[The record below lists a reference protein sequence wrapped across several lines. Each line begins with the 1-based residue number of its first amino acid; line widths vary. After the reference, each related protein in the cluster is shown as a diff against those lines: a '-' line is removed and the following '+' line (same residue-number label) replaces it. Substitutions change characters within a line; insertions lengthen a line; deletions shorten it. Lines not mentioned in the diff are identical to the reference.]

1 MFDNRNFTAC
11 ITGQLAER
19 GFGTKRQ
26 GEILDRFNGIATS
39 LQAEGYG
46 AQIAQSMAMNRV
58 FAELSQATLERAKR
72 AQKTLEVVA
81 LGSDRIKAGSDISAS
96 VWVMDG
102 AKGRGGGIARSL
114 VSMIVN
120 DPRFPGLSAEGV
132 RDALRGRYWAIM
144 ADALDNYGKGVYGT
158 QKGKAGLWDIVREVF
173 GQDTGNADAKGFAQ
187 SYLKLDD
194 IMVEDRNK
202 AGGSLVKLDTYFMP
216 QRQNAVKVSA
226 VERGEWI
233 DDHMQWVD
241 WSRMRW
247 PDGSPIAAADRPA
260 LLNHVYETL
269 STDGKT
275 RIEPGAMG
283 GRGSAIG
290 NALEDHRLLT
300 YKDADSWIAMHEKYS
315 DGNVF
320 DVIQQHVEH
329 MAHNTGLVQVFGPNP
344 QMMADTLK
352 AMALKQA
359 GEVAAARKSKADVQA
374 VPQAELGIKNRFEPM
389 FEQFTRANA
398 MSQESQWAAGV
409 IATANVLTAAKLGS
423 VPLLAVAGDFHQ
435 TLAVRFMNHMPLI
448 DGIDTYLKGVTTGFK
463 DLEKFGAR
471 AGHVF
476 DTTVGATYTTE
487 RYAPIATYGGPIS
500 RKISDA
506 MIRTSGLTRHTE
518 IARATAQKEFMGLL
532 SESLGKEHAD
542 LPFADMMARYGIGKD
557 EWDAARSNIKLWEPE
572 PGAEFFRPLDLL
584 DTKLANKDDLYFRY
598 ASMISQ
604 ESKYMVPGSTLEAS
618 IVLRGTSRPDTLP
631 GALLHSFAMY
641 KNFPITMTQMY
652 GRLALSETDKMDR
665 SKFLAA
671 LFLGSVMVGALG
683 VQLREVVKGRTPL
696 PMNTVTFWAKA
707 ALAGG
712 GMSLLGDFLFGNIN
726 QYGQG
731 ASQIAGPVGG
741 FAIDAANLVFGDPF
755 KFVSAYDK
763 EEDFKSTFG
772 SRAGLFLKQNTPGTS
787 LWWARLALE
796 RTIWD
801 TFDETFDKDAK
812 KKQRAKI
819 NKQEEQG
826 NRYFSPPGSGLAG
839 IFGGQAR

>member
-19 GFGTKRQ
+19 GFGTKRK
-26 GEILDRFNGIATS
+26 GEILDRFNGLAAS
-39 LQAEGYG
+39 LMSEGYG
-46 AQIAQSMAMNRV
+46 SQIAQSMAMNRV
-58 FAELSQATLERAKR
+58 FAELSEATLERAKR

-81 LGSDRIKAGSDISAS
+81 LGADRIAMGKDISAS

-102 AKGRGGGIARSL
+102 AKGRGGGIARAL

-132 RDALRGRYWAIM
+132 RDSLRGRYWAIM
-144 ADALDNYGKGVYGT
+144 ADALDNFGKGAYGT

-173 GQDTGNADAKGFAQ
+173 GQDTKNADAREFAKA
-187 SYLKLDD
+187 YLKLDD
-194 IMVEDRNK
+194 IMVADRNK
-202 AGGSLVKLDTYFMP
+202 AGASLKKLDTYFMP

-226 VERGEWI
+226 VDAAEFI
-233 DDHMQWVD
+233 DDHMKWLD
-241 WSRMRW
+241 WNRMRW

-275 RIEPGAMG
+275 RIEPGAMN
-283 GRGSAIG
+283 GRGSAVG
-290 NALEDHRLLT
+290 NSLDEHRMLT
-300 YKDADSWIAMHEKYS
+300 YKDADSWIAQHEKYG

-329 MAHNTGLVQVFGPNP
+329 MAHNTGLIHIFGPNP

-359 GEVAAARKSKADVQA
+359 GEVAAARKSVHDIQA
-374 VPQAELGIKNRFEPM
+374 VPQAEMGIKNRFEPM
-389 FEQFTRANA
+389 FEQFTRSNA

-409 IATANVLTAAKLGS
+409 LATANVLTAAKLGS

-435 TLAVRFMNHMPLI
+435 TLAMRFMNNMPLM
-448 DGIDTYLKGVTTGFK
+448 DGIGTYLKGVTTGFK

-476 DTTVGATYTTE
+476 DSTVGATYTTE
-487 RYAPIATYGGPIS
+487 RFSPIATYGGPIS

-506 MIRTSGLTRHTE
+506 MIRTSGLARHTE
-518 IARATAQKEFMGLL
+518 IARATVQKEFMGLL
-532 SESLGKEHAD
+532 SENIGKEHAD
-542 LPFADMMARYGIGKD
+542 LPFTDMMARYGIGKD
-557 EWDAARSNIKLWEPE
+557 EWDAARGAIKLWEPE
-572 PGAEFFRPLDLL
+572 PNAEFFRPLDLL
-584 DTKLANKDDLYFRY
+584 DTKLPNKDDLYMRF

-604 ESKYMVPGSTLEAS
+604 ESKNAVPGSTLEAS
-618 IVLRGTSRPDTLP
+618 IVLRGASRPDTLP

-641 KNFPITMTQMY
+641 KNFPITFTQMY
-652 GRLALSETDKMDR
+652 GRLALAETDKMDR
-665 SKFLAA
+665 AKFLAA
-671 LFLGSVMVGALG
+671 IFLGSVAVGAMG
-683 VQLREVVKGRTPL
+683 VQLREVTRGKTAL
-696 PMNTVTFWAKA
+696 PMNTATFWGKA

-772 SRAGLFLKQNTPGTS
+772 ARAGLFLKQNTPGTS
-787 LWWARLALE
+787 LWWARLAIE

-819 NKQEEQG
+819 NKQEDQG
-826 NRYFSPPGSGLAG
+826 NRFWSAPGSGLSG
-839 IFGGQAR
+839 FVGGTR